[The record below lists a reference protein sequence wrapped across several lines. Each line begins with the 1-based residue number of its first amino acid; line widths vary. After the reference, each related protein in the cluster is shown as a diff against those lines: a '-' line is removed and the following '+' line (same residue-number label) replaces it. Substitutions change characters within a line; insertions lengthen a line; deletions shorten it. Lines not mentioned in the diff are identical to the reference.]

1 MLKRLLFP
9 GILYNLRDIA
19 RIHVQETFEFMI
31 DLKGKA
37 VPARTEV
44 ECTSGLD
51 GSGKYAMWGNTPRN
65 QETNNRIFG
74 GTRFFKFTNKD
85 TGEVIFVEQSLG
97 PDSERGWFLEKGKE
111 TDEALT
117 RLYEFMESEV
127 AHLNANP
134 ITMIINGQQTE
145 VSFKMSITQCD
156 NKCFFSFC
164 GDGSAF
170 CKQCHVNAKDGN
182 KKENIARGFPVTKTM
197 ETQKQKFIDL
207 QQHPIILNGGNFMD
221 IPAAERNGMCANIKG
236 QAREL
241 PKHVNQVICCLHI
254 IINTL
259 HHEETLGQFVN
270 ARLEPGMNGIIPPRG
285 PRSLRRRTKPE
296 NKAIEDSLK
305 SFKKEC
311 WEGPARLRIGQPDMA
326 NG

>member
-1 MLKRLLFP
+1 MIDREKDVPERLLIESTCGF
-9 GILYNLRDIA
+9 
-19 RIHVQETFEFMI
+19 
-31 DLKGKA
+31 
-37 VPARTEV
+37 
-44 ECTSGLD
+44 D
-51 GSGKYAMWGNTPRN
+51 GSGRHALWGNTPRN
-65 QETNNRIFG
+65 QETNNRIFAG
-74 GTRFFKFTNKD
+74 ARFFKFTDKD
-85 TGEVIFVEQSLG
+85 TGEEVFVEQSLG
-97 PDSERGWFLEKGKE
+97 PNSERGWFLEKGKE
-111 TDEALT
+111 TEEALT
-117 RLYEFMESEV
+117 RLYEFVESEV

-134 ITMIINGQQTE
+134 ITTIINGQETE

-156 NKCFFSFC
+156 NKCFFSFS
-164 GDGSAF
+164 GE
-170 CKQCHVNAKDGN
+170 CHVNSKDGN

-221 IPAAERNGMCANIKG
+221 IPAAERDGMTGNIKG

-241 PKHVNQVICCLHI
+241 PRHVNQVVPCLHI

-270 ARLEPGMNGIIPPRG
+270 ARLEPGMNDIIPPRG
-285 PRSLRRRTKPE
+285 PRRLRNRTKPE

-311 WEGPARLRIGQPDMA
+311 WEGPARLRIGQPDMSGA
-326 NG
+326 G